1 MEKLRLG
8 AIPKNTLMYGESRL
22 EIRAF
27 EDSRKGKVDSSW
39 LWASP
44 WWHAVPLLCGV
55 LHYLQRSIVI
65 YLDDHR
71 QTHSFGVHGYLI

>member
-27 EDSRKGKVDSSW
+27 EDSRKGKVDLVGYGRVLGGTPFLSFAGCCITYSVLLLSTW
-39 LWASP
+39 TIIDR
-44 WWHAVPLLCGV
+44 HTPLG
-55 LHYLQRSIVI
+55 YMVI
-65 YLDDHR
+65 
-71 QTHSFGVHGYLI
+71 